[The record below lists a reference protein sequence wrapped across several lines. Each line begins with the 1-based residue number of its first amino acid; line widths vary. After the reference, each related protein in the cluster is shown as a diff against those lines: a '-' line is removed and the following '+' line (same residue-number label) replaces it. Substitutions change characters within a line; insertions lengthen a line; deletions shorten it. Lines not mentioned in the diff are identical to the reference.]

1 MPEEQVRL
9 MKPLFY
15 DGMFNHSGRKMR
27 SIFLKEISNGTDTYR
42 LWRRSGTP
50 DVKYPHNEKD
60 KYILHVELNGYLVS
74 LQMSE
79 FGLIECSGH
88 APAIESLYGGA
99 EQRHKY
105 FSELR
110 SGTSQ
115 DIGKS
120 AEAIR
125 REDEMILQF
134 GSDPAY
140 QANYI
145 RAQLD
150 SHIEMYK
157 QAKENGGKT
166 FPDFIG
172 ALLLDDIPAC
182 LELRINYGDVLREKE
197 EARRAQQRAEDIAAV
212 KNGKLEAEKMVSAAL
227 DIIRHG
233 GILKNERIKIYT
245 LTADSYTVADYA
257 LVNYLMRQY
266 KVDASLR
273 TQGWVNNM
281 MTDAAIEDGQCVSVR
296 FLHSKRGKGS
306 QKVFDCMDALI
317 KAVCSQWE

>member
-1 MPEEQVRL
+1 MPEEQMKL

-15 DGMFNHSGRKMR
+15 DGLFNRSGRKMR
-27 SIFLKEISNGTDTYR
+27 VMFVKEISNETDTYR
-42 LWRRSGTP
+42 LWRRSGAP
-50 DVKYPHNEKD
+50 DIEYPSDEKD
-60 KYILHVELNGYLVS
+60 VYILYVELNGYLVS
-74 LQMSE
+74 LRMTE
-79 FGLIECSGH
+79 FRLIGFSGRT
-88 APAIESLYGGA
+88 PAIESLYGGT
-99 EQRHKY
+99 EQRQKY

-110 SGTSQ
+110 NGTSQ
-115 DIGKS
+115 GLSKS
-120 AEAIR
+120 AEAIS

-134 GSDPAY
+134 GSDPVC

-172 ALLLDDIPAC
+172 ALLLDDIPSC
-182 LELRINYGDVLREKE
+182 LELRTSYEDVLREKE
-197 EARRAQQRAEDIAAV
+197 EARRAQQRAEDTAAV
-212 KNGKLEAEKMVSAAL
+212 ENGKLEAEKMVSAAL
-227 DIIRHG
+227 DVIKHG

-245 LTADSYTVADYA
+245 LTPDSYTVAEYA

-281 MTDAAIEDGQCVSVR
+281 MTDAAIEDGQCISVR

-306 QKVFDCMDALI
+306 QKIFDCMDALI
-317 KAVCSQWE
+317 KAVCSQWD